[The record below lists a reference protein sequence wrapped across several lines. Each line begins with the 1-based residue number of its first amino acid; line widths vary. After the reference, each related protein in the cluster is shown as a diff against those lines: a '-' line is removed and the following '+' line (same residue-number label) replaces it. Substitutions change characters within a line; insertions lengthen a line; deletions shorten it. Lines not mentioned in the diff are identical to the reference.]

1 MVTPAA
7 LFRTERLF
15 IIFGYSIIGIS
26 IFSFFS
32 FQSSTVK
39 SPEDSSEK
47 ISPRLNVGIGIERA
61 AQCLSEAFHITVFK
75 NDCQLEFRFSGGREQ
90 HNGAVAHLSTIVR
103 TNQRERDCTWCTL
116 RFSRIII
123 EFAVNVGDAYGHTV
137 YTGT

>member
-1 MVTPAA
+1 MVTPAV

-47 ISPRLNVGIGIERA
+47 ISPRLNVNVSLALASSGLLNA
-61 AQCLSEAFHITVFK
+61 CLKLFTLPFLRMIASRNSGYPADGNSITV
-75 NDCQLEFRFSGGREQ
+75 L
-90 HNGAVAHLSTIVR
+90 LLI
-103 TNQRERDCTWCTL
+103 
-116 RFSRIII
+116 
-123 EFAVNVGDAYGHTV
+123 
-137 YTGT
+137 